1 MQTTKPYTI
10 SKQVVLEAYKKVKA
24 NRGAAGVDEETIKD
38 FEQDLKGNLYK
49 IWNRMSSGSYFPP
62 AVLRV
67 EIPKDDGKK
76 MRKLGIPTV
85 SDRVAQMVVKMYLE
99 PALEPVFHE
108 DSYGYRPEKSAI
120 DAVGKA
126 RERCWRYDWVL
137 DVDIKG
143 FFDNIDHELIM
154 KAVRRHTDCKWIL
167 LYIER
172 WLKAPVQLKDGTLEG
187 RDKGTPQ
194 GGVISP
200 LLANLYL
207 HYAFDEWMRRRLPDT
222 PFERYA
228 DDIVVHCKTEL
239 ETQKVKEFLEKRLGE
254 CKLELHPEKTKIVYC
269 RDEKRQREYCNTSFN
284 FLGYTFRAR
293 LARTR
298 KGDFFVNFS
307 PGASNKSKKRL
318 MDKMREMEIQRKS
331 RTSLEDLAEM
341 INPIL
346 RGWINYFDKYHKTSI
361 YSIRYR
367 VDNILANWALN
378 KYKSFNRSRK
388 KAHDWLGEI
397 AKRDPNLFA
406 HWRIGVRTVAEQ

>member
-76 MRKLGIPTV
+76 MRELGIPTV
-85 SDRVAQMVVKMYLE
+85 SDRVAQMVVKLYLE
-99 PALEPVFHE
+99 PVVEPIFHV
-108 DSYGYRPEKSAI
+108 DSYGYRPGKSAI
-120 DAVGKA
+120 DAIGKA

-143 FFDNIDHELIM
+143 FFDNIDHELMM
-154 KAVRRHTDCKWIL
+154 KAVRKHTDCKWIL

-172 WLKAPVQLKDGTLEG
+172 WLKAPVQLEDGTLEA

-207 HYAFDEWMRRRLPDT
+207 HYAFDEWMKRRLPDT

-228 DDIVVHCKTEL
+228 DDIAVHCKTETESL
-239 ETQKVKEFLEKRLGE
+239 KVKEFLEKRLAE

-269 RDEKRQREYCNTSFN
+269 QDGKRQQDYVNTSFD

-293 LARTR
+293 LAKTR
-298 KGDFFVNFS
+298 MGDYFTNFS
-307 PGASNKSKKRL
+307 PGVSNKSKKRL
-318 MDKMREMEIQRKS
+318 MEKMRKLEIQRKT
-331 RTSLEDLAEM
+331 RTDLEDLAEM
-341 INPIL
+341 MNPIL
-346 RGWINYFDKYHKTSI
+346 RGWINYFDKYYKSAIHSTL
-361 YSIRYR
+361 YR
-367 VDNILANWALN
+367 VNTILTRWAVN
-378 KYKSFNRSRK
+378 KYKSFNRSHRR
-388 KAHDWLGEI
+388 AYDWLGAI
-397 AKRDPNLFA
+397 AKREPNLFA
-406 HWRIGVRTVAEQ
+406 HWEIGIRPAAEQ

>member
-10 SKQVVLEAYKKVKA
+10 AKQVILDAYKKVKA
-24 NRGAAGVDEETIKD
+24 NRGAAGVDEETINK
-38 FEQDLKGNLYK
+38 FERNLKGNLYK
-49 IWNRMSSGSYFPP
+49 IWNRMSSGSYMPP
-62 AVLRV
+62 AVKRV
-67 EIPKDDGKK
+67 GIPKDGGKI
-76 MRKLGIPTV
+76 RELGIPTV

-99 PALEPVFHE
+99 PKLEPIFHE
-108 DSYGYRPEKSAI
+108 DSHGYRPNKSAI
-120 DAVGKA
+120 EAIGKA
-126 RERCWRYDWVL
+126 RERCWKSDWVL

-143 FFDNIDHELIM
+143 FFDNIDHELM
-154 KAVRRHTDCKWIL
+154 LKAVLKHTDSKWIL

-172 WLKAPVQLKDGTLEG
+172 WLKAPVQLADGTLKA

-207 HYAFDEWMRRRLPDT
+207 HYAFDEWVKRCFPNVR
-222 PFERYA
+222 FERYA
-228 DDIVVHCKTEL
+228 DDILVHCRTES
-239 ETQKVKEFLEKRLGE
+239 ETSIVKAALEKRLAD

-269 RDEKRQREYCNTSFN
+269 HDGKRRKDYPNTSFD

-293 LARTR
+293 LARAWN
-298 KGDFFVNFS
+298 GNFFVTFS

-318 MDKMREMEIQRKS
+318 MDKIRGMEIQRKT

-346 RGWINYFDKYHKTSI
+346 RGWINYFNKYHKTSI

-367 VDNILANWALN
+367 MDCILVNWALH

-388 KAHDWLGEI
+388 KAYDWLGMI
-397 AKRDPNLFA
+397 AKREPNLFA
-406 HWRIGVRTVAEQ
+406 HW